1 LAANEGCKDEF
12 DEREVEM
19 WELLHSK
26 LDALPIQPYF
36 LSIPP
41 PPRSWTIE
49 DEGYS
54 PDEADSAKGDWQ
66 LFSLDVNEISAE
78 VQKVLMDYALRH
90 VRE

>member
-1 LAANEGCKDEF
+1 
-12 DEREVEM
+12 M

-26 LDALPIQPYF
+26 LDTLPIQPYF

-41 PPRSWTIE
+41 PPRSLTID

-54 PDEADSAKGDWQ
+54 PTETDATKGDWQ
-66 LFSLDVNEISAE
+66 LFSLDVSEILAE
-78 VQKVLMDYALRH
+78 VQEVLMEYTREH